1 MVGYMDPT
9 LSLAEA
15 YHAAQTWLIHAGAVP
30 ERVDEPVDGVIEME
44 GGGLFSRIRYD
55 RLKVGQ
61 AAILALLKHVAET
74 DLSPVLFSVS
84 GYSDSAQAFGENHA
98 VALYTIDST
107 GDVIPHTAAAR
118 LLMPQEEFIP
128 PFSAAGEDHYVVVME
143 GIEEEEPPEEEY
155 VEELATDRGS
165 WKDCPNCG
173 TSHHADASFCVTCG
187 ADLTK
192 RVVHLKPRPSQA
204 PRREGGTPVPE
215 SPTGRPTL
223 RCRTCGSHDI
233 ELLNNT

>member
-55 RLKVGQ
+55 RLKIGQ
-61 AAILALLKHVAET
+61 AAILALLKHVADT

-84 GYSDSAQAFGENHA
+84 GYSDSAQAFADNHA

-107 GDVIPHTAAAR
+107 GDVIPHTSAAR
-118 LLMPQEEFIP
+118 LLMPKEEFIP
-128 PFSAAGEDHYVVVME
+128 PFSAAGEDHYVVIME
-143 GIEEEEPPEEEY
+143 DDTDAPELEEV
-155 VEELATDRGS
+155 VEEVAVDRGS

-173 TSHHADASFCVTCG
+173 TSHHTDASFCVTCG

-192 RVVHLKPRPSQA
+192 RVVQLKPRPSPPSRSQ
-204 PRREGGTPVPE
+204 EGTPVPE

-233 ELLNNT
+233 ELLNNP